1 MYEHINS
8 HQNEHIEDKN
18 LAWKAILIW
27 EANILA
33 STYLVET
40 SPHYLQPI
48 SAAKIQ
54 VTMINN
60 TTINNNYH
68 WQLHYHAQHHQYWK
82 FLSSKY
88 KFKYMNKH
96 DIVWKHFQDILK
108 LKSTSLQTFSIKWKH
123 NLLLIHKTEHKIN
136 CIHDPQCVAKCGCL
150 VENH

>member
-48 SAAKIQ
+48 SAAKTPSHHDQ
-54 VTMINN
+54 QHYYQQQLPL
-60 TTINNNYH
+60 TTT
-68 WQLHYHAQHHQYWK
+68 LPCTT
-82 FLSSKY
+82 SS
-88 KFKYMNKH
+88 
-96 DIVWKHFQDILK
+96 ILEIPK
-108 LKSTSLQTFSIKWKH
+108 
-123 NLLLIHKTEHKIN
+123 
-136 CIHDPQCVAKCGCL
+136 
-150 VENH
+150 